1 MAGSSRSRPLVV
13 LIVAED
19 RRFLRHVS
27 KFLTTF
33 GYEVQQ
39 AADRQ
44 QAVAAIEGETP
55 DVLLLDA
62 GPDPS
67 AGPALCRAVVSREPS
82 SPVFTFL
89 IVPSPTAELLA
100 EAVEAGVDDFLARP
114 IIYGELLARLRAAA
128 RVLEFERRL
137 RQQAD
142 VDPLTGLAKRP
153 PPRAGLLAA
162 CVVADLDQLRRINEL
177 YGRRSGD
184 AVIRA
189 AADRLRGLCT
199 DAEVLCSL
207 GGGRFAVWMPK
218 KSEAEAAAWAESARS
233 ALAATEIPLAEGML
247 RLTAS
252 FGVAGADETASTA
265 EAVLER
271 AVRAVQT
278 AKSSGRDCVVRSGEP
293 DGDAT
298 AWAALAGPGKLFE
311 RTRASDVMTPCTV
324 WLRTDQPL
332 GEAAPLVGPLPPVAV
347 PVVDRDGKLAG
358 LVFPENVFGPA
369 AGGTRESSLV
379 SDVMTADVPRFEED
393 ATFAALHD
401 FFTRDPRP
409 VAVVTRRGKPTGL
422 VTPDSLTSLSQPL
435 TADTFGPRL
444 PFSDGSEYLVVPDL
458 RPLGEG

>member
-1 MAGSSRSRPLVV
+1 MQGSSRSRPLKV

-44 QAVAAIEGETP
+44 QAVAAVEGETP
-55 DVLLLDA
+55 DVVLLDA

-67 AGPALCRAVVSREPS
+67 AGPALCRAIVSREPS

-89 IVPSPTAELLA
+89 LVQSPTPELLT

-114 IIYGELLARLRAAA
+114 IVYGELLARLRAAA

-142 VDPLTGLAKRP
+142 VDPLTELPKR
-153 PPRAGLLAA
+153 PPRAGRPAT
-162 CVVADLDQLRRINEL
+162 CVVVDLDQLRRINDL

-189 AADRLRGLCT
+189 AADRLRGLRT
-199 DAEVLCSL
+199 DSEVLCSL
-207 GGGRFAVWMPK
+207 GGGRFCIWMAG
-218 KSEAEAAAWAESARS
+218 KSDAEAATWAESARS
-233 ALAATEIPLAEGML
+233 ALATTEIPLPEGML

-252 FGVAGADETASTA
+252 FGVAAADEAAATA
-265 EAVLER
+265 EAVLGR
-271 AVRAVQT
+271 AIRALQT
-278 AKSSGRDCVVRSGEP
+278 AKNSGRDCVVQSGEP

-298 AWAALAGPGKLFE
+298 AWAELAGPGKLFE
-311 RTRASDVMTPCTV
+311 RTMARDVMTPCTAC
-324 WLRTDQPL
+324 LRTDQPVS
-332 GEAAPLVGPLPPVAV
+332 EAVLLVRRLHPVAV
-347 PVVDRDGKLAG
+347 PVVDHDGKLAG
-358 LVFPENVFGPA
+358 LIFPENVLELA
-369 AGGTRESSLV
+369 AGRTGEAPLV
-379 SDVMTADVPRFEED
+379 ADVMTADVPRFEED
-393 ATFAALHD
+393 AGFAAVHD

-435 TADTFGPRL
+435 TADTFAPRL

-458 RPLGEG
+458 QPLGDG

>member
-1 MAGSSRSRPLVV
+1 MPPSSPSRPLGV

-33 GYEVQQ
+33 GYKVQQ

-44 QAVAAIEGETP
+44 QALAAIEGETP

-62 GPDPS
+62 GPDPA
-67 AGPALCRAVVSREPS
+67 AGPALCRAVVPREPS

-89 IVPSPTAELLA
+89 IAPSPSAELVA

-114 IIYGELLARLRAAA
+114 IVYGELLARLRAAA

-137 RQQAD
+137 REQAG
-142 VDPLTGLAKRP
+142 VDPLTGLPKRP
-153 PPRAGLLAA
+153 PPQAGPGAA
-162 CVVADLDQLRRINEL
+162 CAVADLDQLRRINGL

-189 AADRLRGLCT
+189 AADLLRGLCT
-199 DAEVLCSL
+199 DADALCSL
-207 GGGRFAVWMPK
+207 GGGRFAVFLAGK
-218 KSEAEAAAWAESARS
+218 AEAEAAAWAESARS
-233 ALAATEIPLAEGML
+233 ALATAEVPLADGVV

-252 FGVAGADETASTA
+252 FGVAGADQTATTV

-271 AVRAVQT
+271 AVRALET

-293 DGDAT
+293 DGDAA

-311 RTRASDVMTPCTV
+311 RTRAGDVMTPCT
-324 WLRTDQPL
+324 LRLRREQPL
-332 GEAAPLVGPLPPVAV
+332 GEAAALAGPLLPAAV
-347 PVVDRDGKLAG
+347 PVVDDNGKLAG
-358 LVFPENVFGPA
+358 LVFPESLAAPA
-369 AGGTRESSLV
+369 EGRGRQSPRVA
-379 SDVMTADVPRFEED
+379 DVMTADVPRFEED

-422 VTPDSLTSLSQPL
+422 VTPDSLASLSQPL
-435 TADTFGPRL
+435 TADTFSPKL
-444 PFSDGSEYLVVPDL
+444 PFSDKSEYLVVPDL
-458 RPLGEG
+458 RLLGEG